1 MQRMEIS
8 FQKPPTAWSRRR
20 ALCAG
25 AAAMAGLGA
34 PALCRAAHV
43 VKPWPAGKAVPPLDL
58 AGLDGRRWRLEPS
71 GGRVVVFNFWAT
83 WCEPCRT
90 EMPSLQAM
98 ADRRRRDGV
107 TVIAV
112 NYKESA
118 EVIQQFLVKVPF
130 KVPILLDADGDAT
143 AAWTPR
149 VFPSTVIIGRDS
161 QPALTVLG
169 DLDWEGD
176 EARQLLDPL
185 VGQQRRRAGEQAYP

>member
-1 MQRMEIS
+1 MPDSYQDRGA
-8 FQKPPTAWSRRR
+8 AWSRRR

-25 AAAMAGLGA
+25 AAAVAGLGA

-43 VKPWPAGKAVPPLDL
+43 VRPWPGARPTPPLDL

-71 GGRVVVFNFWAT
+71 ASRVVVLNFWAT

-98 ADRRRRDGV
+98 ATRRRRDGV

-112 NYKESA
+112 NYKEPA
-118 EVIQQFLVKVPF
+118 EVVQQFFARVPF
-130 KVPILLDADGDAT
+130 KVPVLLDADGEAT

-149 VFPSTVIIGRDS
+149 VFPSTVLVGRDG

-169 DLDWEGD
+169 DLDWDGE

-185 VGQQRRRAGEQAYP
+185 VAQQRRRAGEQPYP